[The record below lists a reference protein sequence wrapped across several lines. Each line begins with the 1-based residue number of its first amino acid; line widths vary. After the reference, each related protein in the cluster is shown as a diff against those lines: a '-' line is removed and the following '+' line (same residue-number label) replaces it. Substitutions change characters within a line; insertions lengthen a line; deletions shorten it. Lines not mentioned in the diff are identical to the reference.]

1 MKITVIG
8 ASGRLGS
15 LIVKEALSREFEVT
29 AAVRDVYFSPD
40 SRIKVMEGDI
50 FELSYDDIWDQDA
63 IIDAF
68 GIWEAGKADQH
79 KTTLEHLCDIL
90 SGKSNR
96 LVVVGGNGNLFLDE
110 TRSKRV
116 IDKEDYPKAVYPI
129 AMAMVEAY
137 YDLKKRYDVQ
147 WTYVCPA
154 LDFKPDEK
162 GSGIYRISG
171 DILPY
176 NHRGKSEITYEDFAV
191 ATIDVVEKM
200 EYIGE
205 QITVYEI

>member
-15 LIVKEALSREFEVT
+15 LIVKEALSRGHEVT

-50 FELSYDDIWDQDA
+50 FDLEYDDVWDQDV

-68 GIWEAGKADQH
+68 GVWEADKADQH
-79 KTTLEHLCDIL
+79 RTTLEHLCDIM

-96 LVVVGGNGNLFLDE
+96 LIIVGGNGNLFLDE
-110 TRSKRV
+110 TRSERV
-116 IDKEDYPKAVYPI
+116 IDKADYPKAAYPI
-129 AMAMVEAY
+129 ALAMVEAY
-137 YDLKKRYDVQ
+137 DNLKKRYDVQ

-191 ATIDVVEKM
+191 AIIDEAEKM

-205 QITVYEI
+205 QITVYEV